1 MGASARRFTT
11 VCASAAALRVE
22 VRGSAGEVVELDVL
36 DAARGMARAVSVVVG
51 AAAVGTATVERSGDV
66 VDAQSPAGV

>member
-1 MGASARRFTT
+1 M
-11 VCASAAALRVE
+11 E